1 MRTIRGSRDRS
12 SDVAAMTGIEES
24 QLGSRKEIGTGGMAR
39 VYSLPEL
46 FLPEAPNASWV
57 YKKFR
62 PKVRPIAPYGLE
74 SLVRLL
80 DEMPQAQNAAMQRHF
95 NWPVRVVTDQEA
107 GASGVIL
114 PLLADSYFLDLRLSS
129 GVRKRK
135 PAELQ
140 FLFMDAHYCAR
151 VGAPNVDDAQR
162 REICRS
168 LAYAMALLDRASV
181 VYGDL
186 SARNVLFRVS
196 PRPGVMLVDCDA
208 ARCQGDTAAF
218 GKQPHSPDW
227 EPPEA
232 VRARK
237 RRDGASYSIQN
248 KATDRYKL
256 GVAILRILTPGEGC
270 SVNTD
275 PSAAK
280 RLLPK
285 RIYTLLVRSLSDDP
299 DARPAA
305 KTWYEDMTR

>member
-1 MRTIRGSRDRS
+1 MIGIDEAELGRRTELAS
-12 SDVAAMTGIEES
+12 
-24 QLGSRKEIGTGGMAR
+24 GGMAR
-39 VYSLPEL
+39 LYVLPDL
-46 FLPEAPNASWV
+46 VLPEAPNITWV

-62 PKVRPIAPYGLE
+62 PKVRPIAPYGLQ

-80 DEMPQAQNAAMQRHF
+80 EEMPRPQSVAMQRHF
-95 NWPVRVVTDQEA
+95 NWPVRVVNDQDP

-114 PLLADSYFLDLRLSS
+114 PLLAETFFVDLRLSS
-129 GVRKRK
+129 GARKRK

-140 FLFMDAHYCAR
+140 FLFMDAEYCAR
-151 VGAPNVDDAQR
+151 VRVPNLDEAQR

-168 LAYAMALLDRASV
+168 LVYAMAVLDRAGV

-196 PRPGVMLVDCDA
+196 PRPSVMLVDCDA
-208 ARCQGDTAAF
+208 ARRQGDTAAV

-232 VRARK
+232 IRARR
-237 RRDGASYSIQN
+237 RRDNAAYSIQN

-256 GVAILRILTPGEGC
+256 GIAILRILTPGEGS
-270 SVNTD
+270 SVNID
-275 PSAAK
+275 PTAAK
-280 RLLPK
+280 PLLP
-285 RIYTLLVRSLSDDP
+285 RRLYTLLERSLSDDP

-305 KTWYEDMTR
+305 RTWYEEMTR